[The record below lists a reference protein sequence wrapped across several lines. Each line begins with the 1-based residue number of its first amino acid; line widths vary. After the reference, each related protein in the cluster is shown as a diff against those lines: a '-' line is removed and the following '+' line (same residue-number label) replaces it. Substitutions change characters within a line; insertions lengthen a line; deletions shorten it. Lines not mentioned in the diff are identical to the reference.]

1 MKLPHTIRK
10 EINPMLYP
18 NCTADL
24 LGLKDVIVTK
34 VENSSSQIHVW
45 LESVLQMQVC
55 PACRHETKR
64 THSYRQQS
72 VKDLPLQGLNCILHL
87 RRRRYF
93 CPHCGAVFSEK
104 LSFLARYQR
113 NTSRLQA
120 KVLHDYGCE
129 YSTVSIA
136 KRNGISPGTAVRI
149 FDRVSYPLPNLPR
162 VLSIDEFKGNAGGR
176 KFQCIL
182 TDPVKHRILDIL
194 PSKNS
199 EALIAYFLQ
208 FPLEK
213 RKQVHHLVMDMSLQF
228 REVMTSCFPN
238 AGVITDKFHVC
249 RHVTWALENVRKSEQ
264 KKFSDERR
272 KYFKKSRWLL
282 LSRQEKLKPEQVQ
295 QLENMLAV
303 SEKLRKAYWLKENF
317 YAFMDSRNIDEA
329 KQNLKNWNLCA
340 GAVQLE
346 EFQKCFETINRWQPY
361 ILRAFSLGYTNG
373 FTEGCNNR
381 IKVLKRN
388 CYGVR
393 NFSRFR
399 NRILHMMAS

>member
-1 MKLPHTIRK
+1 
-10 EINPMLYP
+10 MLYP

-34 VENSSSQIHVW
+34 VENYNHQIHVW
-45 LESVLQMQVC
+45 LEPILKMQVC

-64 THSYRQQS
+64 THSYREQL

-87 RRRRYF
+87 RKRRYF
-93 CPHCGAVFSEK
+93 CTHCRAVFPEK

-113 NTSRLQA
+113 NTNRLQA

-129 YSTVSIA
+129 YSTASIA
-136 KRNGISPGTAVRI
+136 TRNGVSPGTAVRI
-149 FDRVSYPLPNLPR
+149 FDRVSYPLPHLPR

-182 TDPVKHRILDIL
+182 TDPVKRRVLDIL

-199 EALIAYFLQ
+199 ENLIAYFLQ

-213 RKQVHHLVMDMSLQF
+213 RKQVQYLVMDMSLQF
-228 REVMTSCFPN
+228 RDVMTSCFPN
-238 AGVITDKFHVC
+238 ASVITDKFHVC

-282 LSRQEKLKPEQVQ
+282 LSRQEKLNPEQLQ
-295 QLENMLAV
+295 QLENMLLV

-317 YAFMDSRNIDEA
+317 YVFMDSKNIDEA
-329 KQNLKNWNLCA
+329 KQNLKNWNLCV
-340 GAVQLE
+340 GVVELE
-346 EFQKCFETINRWQPY
+346 EFQKCFEIINRWQPY

-393 NFSRFR
+393 NFTRFR
-399 NRILHMMAS
+399 SRILHMMAA